1 MKKILVTLAAT
12 ALALSVYA
20 QGTVTFQNAVGVGGK
35 VYIDGA
41 LATASDQFTVQLLYG
56 PVGTA
61 LDSLTPW
68 TDTFT
73 STTGMGLF
81 YDGATK
87 TLPGIPAGGGSADS
101 VMNVTLA
108 IQGWTGAWAT
118 MEEAIANNALVGKT
132 LAFNNPT
139 GAGGAPPSPPANMV
153 GWLADNPLNLTAI
166 PEPSTFALLGLGA
179 LGMFL
184 FRGEVA
190 VPCTRKPL

>member
-184 FRGEVA
+184 FR
-190 VPCTRKPL
+190 RK